1 MPVASGRR
9 VTSSRSA
16 RCSDVIERRLCA
28 PAYTETKTDRACGVN
43 LGTGIWMILL
53 ARKSSS
59 LGSSTC
65 ALAHQVAP
73 THLDGMQH
81 AKGSRTREER
91 ASRRPRC
98 YAGRDAC
105 ARVGAR
111 CVSLSL
117 SLSLSL
123 CVCGVRN
130 LDAGKRK
137 EEDANCLHCELGLR
151 TVLPLPGFHAERN
164 TRHWSRWRHLRYR
177 AYYTHIAVSIAALR
191 LGATW
196 PVNRALRCTQLRPA
210 HTCMQQTRRPTPKRN
225 AHIRS
230 QHMGA

>member
-16 RCSDVIERRLCA
+16 RCSDVIDRRLCA
-28 PAYTETKTDRACGVN
+28 PAYTETKTDKACGVN

-65 ALAHQVAP
+65 ALAHQVAR

-81 AKGSRTREER
+81 AKGSSTPEER

-98 YAGRDAC
+98 YTGRDAC

-111 CVSLSL
+111 CVCACVRV
-117 SLSLSL
+117 

-130 LDAGKRK
+130 LDARKRK
-137 EEDANCLHCELGLR
+137 EEDADCLHCELGLR
-151 TVLPLPGFHAERN
+151 TVLPLPGFHVERN
-164 TRHWSRWRHLRYR
+164 THVTGAAGGTYATGPIIHTYSCINRGPATRCDMACQPCTVIHTAETGTHL
-177 AYYTHIAVSIAALR
+177 H
-191 LGATW
+191 ATDEE
-196 PVNRALRCTQLRPA
+196 TS
-210 HTCMQQTRRPTPKRN
+210 TKT
-225 AHIRS
+225 
-230 QHMGA
+230 